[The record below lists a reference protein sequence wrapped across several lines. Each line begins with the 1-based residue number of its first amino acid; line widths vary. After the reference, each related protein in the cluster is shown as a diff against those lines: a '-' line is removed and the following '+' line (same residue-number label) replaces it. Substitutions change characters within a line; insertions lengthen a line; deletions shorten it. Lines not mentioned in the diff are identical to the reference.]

1 MRWLT
6 AEIGRWD
13 IRYWLS
19 KLVPVRMRSNYT
31 VSDGGSRWAER
42 AVWWQ
47 WRGRV
52 VRMVSCERTS

>member
-1 MRWLT
+1 MYWLV

-19 KLVPVRMRSNYT
+19 KLVPVRMRANPT
-31 VSDGGSRWAER
+31 ISDGKSRWSER

-47 WRGRV
+47 RRGRV
-52 VRMVSCERTS
+52 VRMVSCERVT